1 MKISVLI
8 PTYNE
13 AKEIARLIRE
23 IKSHNVDV
31 LVVDDGSQDNTFE
44 IARDAGA
51 AVLRNQT
58 NIGKG
63 ASLNRG
69 FHYCLE
75 KDYDAVITMDGDGQ
89 HRPEDLPTFI
99 TLSQNPD
106 NQILIGNRMHWTK
119 TMPWV
124 RIATNKF
131 MSWLISNLAK
141 QRIPDSQCG
150 FRLIKKEVLQKLNLV
165 TNKYELESELLIK
178 GARLGYKIQSVP
190 IKTIYSSERSCINPV
205 LDTLR
210 FFRFVFR
217 EIWTTRR

>member
-13 AKEIARLIRE
+13 AKEIGRLTQD
-23 IKSHNVDV
+23 IKSRNLDV

-51 AVLRNQT
+51 MVLRNQT

-69 FHYCLE
+69 FRYCLE
-75 KDYDAVITMDGDGQ
+75 QNYDAVITMDGDGQ
-89 HRPEDLPTFI
+89 HRPEDLSTFI
-99 TLSQNPD
+99 TLAQNPD
-106 NQILIGNRMHWTK
+106 NQILIGNRMDWTK

-131 MSWLISNLAK
+131 MSWLISNLVK
-141 QRIPDSQCG
+141 QKIPDSQCG

-165 TNKYELESELLIK
+165 TNKYEMESELLIK
-178 GARLGYKIQSVP
+178 GARLGYRIQSVP
-190 IKTIYSSERSCINPV
+190 IKTIYSNERSRINPF

-210 FFRFVFR
+210 FFRFIYR

>member
-13 AKEIARLIRE
+13 AKQIGRLIRD
-23 IKSHNVDV
+23 IKSHNLDV

-190 IKTIYSSERSCINPV
+190 IKTIYSSERSRINPV